1 MIISYYG
8 TSHNIFVVMV
18 NLLCIHLYTN
28 LYYARSSPLL
38 SALSTVGSKNEHYL
52 YFLDPHTSKQRRKS
66 SRMSA
71 RGDFTNVVN
80 PSESGDTMD
89 LNSEDDKRY

>member
-1 MIISYYG
+1 
-8 TSHNIFVVMV
+8 MV
-18 NLLCIHLYTN
+18 KLLHTYLYTN
-28 LYYARSSPLL
+28 LYYARSSPVL
-38 SALSTVGSKNEHYL
+38 SALSTVGNKNEHYL

>member
-18 NLLCIHLYTN
+18 NLLHTCIQN
-28 LYYARSSPLL
+28 LCYARSSPVL
-38 SALSTVGSKNEHYL
+38 SALSTVGNKNEHYL

>member
-1 MIISYYG
+1 MGPRIIFLWSWSIY
-8 TSHNIFVVMV
+8 
-18 NLLCIHLYTN
+18 CIYLYTN
-28 LYYARSSPLL
+28 LYYARSSPVL
-38 SALSTVGSKNEHYL
+38 SALSTVGNKNEHYL

>member
-1 MIISYYG
+1 MGPRIIFLWSWPIY
-8 TSHNIFVVMV
+8 
-18 NLLCIHLYTN
+18 CIPTCIQICTMRGVLPY
-28 LYYARSSPLL
+28 LVL
-38 SALSTVGSKNEHYL
+38 LSTVGNKNEHYL

>member
-18 NLLCIHLYTN
+18 NLLHTCIQICTMRGVLPY
-28 LYYARSSPLL
+28 L
-38 SALSTVGSKNEHYL
+38 VHYL
-52 YFLDPHTSKQRRKS
+52 QLVIKMNTTYIFLDPHTSKQRRKS